1 MIGIF
6 KFKNY
11 PNLLRELRFL
21 TEIDILSKNKKLDA
35 RKSVPSAH
43 DKTL

>member
-1 MIGIF
+1 MMGIF
-6 KFKNY
+6 QFKNY

-21 TEIDILSKNKKLDA
+21 TETDIISKNKKLDA
-35 RKSVPSAH
+35 RKSAPSAY